1 MNCSVSN
8 SICVEK
14 ISASDYHASIPTS
27 ICPSNLIFR
36 WTRTSFCKHLSKSG
50 WNFACKKNRE
60 DKSSYPLERKI
71 VIQKEFFQT
80 AHFSQAFCKCKFV
93 WGRTI
98 SQIVIHFAEREPV
111 GLPSEQNFSYTG
123 GIASRCASVQVT
135 IQRQRARHGSPRA
148 CIGRDQAG
156 LFMQYAVTALH
167 MPPGT
172 RPRAASHENNF
183 RAK

>member
-1 MNCSVSN
+1 M
-8 SICVEK
+8 
-14 ISASDYHASIPTS
+14 S

-36 WTRTSFCKHLSKSG
+36 WTRISFCKHLSESG

-111 GLPSEQNFSYTG
+111 GLPSEQKNVLDYLCKSGHTAA
-123 GIASRCASVQVT
+123 I
-135 IQRQRARHGSPRA
+135 
-148 CIGRDQAG
+148 
-156 LFMQYAVTALH
+156 ALH
-167 MPPGT
+167 MPPGI

-183 RAK
+183 HCQITLCHSAWHTTVDYCIITRALNKG